1 MEFRHLRYFVA
12 VAEEGSFTRAAQR
25 LHMAQPPLSTQI
37 RRLEETLG
45 TDLFDRS
52 RRAIRLTAAGQAL
65 LPEARRLLAERE
77 RAISVVRRAG
87 AGEVG
92 RLDIGFIP
100 SASNHALPPILRA
113 FGRRYPDVELALR
126 ELSPDLLVE
135 GLRERRHDIVFIWRP
150 FTDAAFEQRVVA
162 REPLIAALPSGHP
175 LAAREAIAIE
185 ELAGEP
191 FVLPER
197 HELPGLYWNVV
208 DACRAHGFVPHA
220 AQNDVWLVQTLIGLV
235 GAGVGVA
242 LLPASVEHL
251 HRTGVDY
258 RPLRPAA
265 RELELIAVWRREP
278 VPAVLGAFLAALPE
292 APAKGVTS
300 VVNHSRREPRMAGE
314 RLDDAGIERRVDE
327 LEDERSALRRRE
339 GAAADHPERLAGVP
353 ERLEEIRVELHR
365 LYDLRHQRRGLKAS
379 GQDPDL
385 ASERDAG
392 TVEGYLG

>member
-12 VAEEGSFTRAAQR
+12 VAEEGSFTRAAAR

-37 RRLEETLG
+37 RRLEALLG
-45 TDLFDRS
+45 VELFDRS

-77 RAISVVRRAG
+77 RALAVVRRAG

-100 SASNHALPPILRA
+100 SASNSALPPILRA

-126 ELSPDLLVE
+126 ELSPDLLIA
-135 GLRERRHDIVFIWRP
+135 GLHERRILERAPDEHDVVP
-150 FTDAAFEQRVVA
+150 ALVQRIVA

-175 LAAREAIAIE
+175 LAARAA
-185 ELAGEP
+185 LAVEDLAAEP

-197 HELPGLYWNVV
+197 HELPGLYWHVV
-208 DACRAHGFVPHA
+208 DVCREHGFVPRA

-235 GAGVGVA
+235 AAGVGVA
-242 LLPASVEHL
+242 LLPASVEQL
-251 HRTGVDY
+251 HRTGVEY

-265 RELELIAVWRREP
+265 RELEMVAIWRREP
-278 VPAVLGAFLAALPE
+278 VPAVLAAFLATLPE
-292 APAKGVTS
+292 GVTS
-300 VVNHSRREPRMAGE
+300 GADNGRREPGMSEE
-314 RLDDAGIERRVDE
+314 RLDDAGIEQRVDA
-327 LEDERSALRRRE
+327 LEEERSALRRRE
-339 GAAADHPERLAGVP
+339 GTASEHPELLAGIP
-353 ERLEEIRVELHR
+353 ERLEAIRVELDR
-365 LYDLRHQRRGLKAS
+365 LYDLRHQRRALRSAGE
-379 GQDPDL
+379 DPDN